1 MWVAAP
7 PGNNRVLG
15 YRSTRSNP
23 EEPAQHP
30 DQHFGNNQER
40 MTETRRR
47 YEVLFGLLLNAG
59 LRISE
64 ALALKAPDVR
74 ILDGT
79 AKSVRG

>member
-1 MWVAAP
+1 
-7 PGNNRVLG
+7 
-15 YRSTRSNP
+15 
-23 EEPAQHP
+23 
-30 DQHFGNNQER
+30 

-47 YEVLFGLLLNAG
+47 YEVLFGLLLNSG